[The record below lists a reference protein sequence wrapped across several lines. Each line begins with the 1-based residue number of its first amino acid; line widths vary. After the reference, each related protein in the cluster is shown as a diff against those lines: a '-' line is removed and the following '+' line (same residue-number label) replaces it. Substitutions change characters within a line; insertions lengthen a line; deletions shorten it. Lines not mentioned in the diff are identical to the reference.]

1 MPKWVP
7 PLERARETDQ
17 ENGIVYYVC
26 MFGSWDIVVW
36 KSEKCAKTA
45 D

>member
-1 MPKWVP
+1 MS
-7 PLERARETDQ
+7 PLERARKTDQ
-17 ENGIVYYVC
+17 ENGIVYCIC

-36 KSEKCAKTA
+36 ISEKCAKTA